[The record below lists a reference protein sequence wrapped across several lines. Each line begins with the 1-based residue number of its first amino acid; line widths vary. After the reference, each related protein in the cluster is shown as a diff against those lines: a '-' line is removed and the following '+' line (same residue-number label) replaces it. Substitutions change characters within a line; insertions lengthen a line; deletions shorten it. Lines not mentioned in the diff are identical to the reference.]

1 MIKYHQRKTQKASII
16 LLIFLFSFSA
26 NASDPR
32 GLEYILI
39 MFPSALFCCVV
50 GSCIALSAKKLITI
64 VVWLIIILIPTL
76 GINTFLFYGHSLN
89 DFKKAN
95 LSWDIITIIFTCTPV
110 IVALIRV
117 RYFGIEAIPE
127 PLADFEWSCL
137 ACNSDNLPNTSICG
151 NCGCPSNVTAAD
163 AYKYQDM
170 SSK

>member
-1 MIKYHQRKTQKASII
+1 MIKYHQRKTKKVSLI

-32 GLEYILI
+32 GLEYVLV
-39 MFPSALFCCVV
+39 MFPSGLFCFVV
-50 GSCIALSAKKLITI
+50 GCCIALSAKKLKTI
-64 VVWLIIILIPTL
+64 VVWLIIIFIPTL
-76 GINTFLFYGHSLN
+76 GINALLFYGHFLN

-95 LSWDIITIIFTCTPV
+95 MSWDIVTIIFTCIPV

-117 RYFGIEAIPE
+117 KCFGIETIPK
-127 PLADFEWSCL
+127 PLAEYEWSCL
-137 ACNSDNLPNTSICG
+137 ACNSDNLPNTGICG

-163 AYKYQDM
+163 AYKYQNM